1 MELCIARGALSIP
14 PLPLS
19 SSRPVFTNTPHFSYP
34 LQKLSNISGVVCDK
48 SRSRL
53 LRASLDE
60 TSSKFTEEK
69 SGVAT
74 FVGNDVTI
82 DKAAHV
88 NEEDSSSD
96 DETLQPIQEL
106 FNKLD
111 IQLDFED
118 SSTIFLYGG
127 VAVVAAWLV
136 SAVVGAIDSIP
147 VFPKLMEVV
156 GLGYSVWF
164 TTRYLLYKKNREELG
179 SKIEEVKQEIFGSSN
194 K

>member
-1 MELCIARGALSIP
+1 MLYFEIA
-14 PLPLS
+14 
-19 SSRPVFTNTPHFSYP
+19 
-34 LQKLSNISGVVCDK
+34 GVVCDK

-111 IQLDFED
+111 IQVLLL
-118 SSTIFLYGG
+118 FLY
-127 VAVVAAWLV
+127 ASLPMLPFVV
-136 SAVVGAIDSIP
+136 
-147 VFPKLMEVV
+147 
-156 GLGYSVWF
+156 
-164 TTRYLLYKKNREELG
+164 
-179 SKIEEVKQEIFGSSN
+179 
-194 K
+194 